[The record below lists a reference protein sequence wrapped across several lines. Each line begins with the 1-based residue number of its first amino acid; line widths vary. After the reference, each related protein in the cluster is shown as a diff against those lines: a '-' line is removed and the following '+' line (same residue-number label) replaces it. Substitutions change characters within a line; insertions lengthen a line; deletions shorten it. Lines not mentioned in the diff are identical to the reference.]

1 MTAMT
6 SGAPDAAAGVGAVS
20 AASASSDGVS
30 ISAISWHPSLAA
42 QVADDGAGGQ
52 PGVAGG
58 NAGRPRAAQGG
69 LGGGAG
75 RRADDDHQ
83 LQVDAGILDD
93 GAVGQR
99 LLASRQRQRA
109 AR

>member
-58 NAGRPRAAQGG
+58 NAGRHPAAQGG
-69 LGGGAG
+69 LGGGA
-75 RRADDDHQ
+75 RPPADDAHQ
-83 LQVDAGILDD
+83 LQVAAGDPRAGPV
-93 GAVGQR
+93 GAR
-99 LLASRQRQRA
+99 PPATPAPPR
-109 AR
+109 